1 MKACGGVWRVRGV
14 SLLAVFAV
22 VGALNL
28 DTLAMGPKLSPGSLA
43 GKAGERRPEGAEG
56 AIVGVFRLIAEDR
69 VAAAHAEL
77 DRLLAVNPNFRLAQL
92 VKGDLLLARA
102 QPIHA
107 LGNAAGVPEERLND
121 LREEARAR
129 LLRQRGETPKDRLPR
144 YLLKMA
150 PQQRHAIVVDT
161 SRSSLY
167 VFENRDGV
175 PHYVTD
181 YYVTI
186 GKNGTDKARE
196 GDKKTPLGV
205 YNVTGSLPVAK
216 LGDFYGS
223 GAFPISYPN
232 EWDRRAGRNGH
243 GIWLHGTPRDTY
255 SRPPRA
261 SDGCVVLTNEDLE
274 ALSRRLQ
281 LGATPVIISGGVD
294 WVAESDLSRVRSSLE
309 ETVEAWR
316 RDWESR
322 DTGRYLRHYAAGF
335 SSGTMNLA
343 QWAEQKR
350 AVNAGKTWVKV
361 KVGEVSM
368 FLYPGAEPLAVVTF
382 LQDYQSN
389 NLGNVMR
396 KRQYW
401 MRDGDAWKIAYEGAV

>member
-1 MKACGGVWRVRGV
+1 MTQSISIPMRG
-14 SLLAVFAV
+14 LALAAVFAAAA
-22 VGALNL
+22 ALNA
-28 DTLAMGPKLSPGSLA
+28 DTLAMGAKPASSTLA
-43 GKAGERRPEGAEG
+43 VKAGERRLEGAEG
-56 AIVGVFRLIAEDR
+56 AIVGIFRLIAEDR
-69 VAAAHAEL
+69 LGAAHAEL
-77 DRLLAVNPNFRLAQL
+77 DRLLAANPNFRLAQL
-92 VKGDLLLARA
+92 VKGDLLLARSRPL
-102 QPIHA
+102 QTF
-107 LGNAAGVPEERLND
+107 GNAPGGPEERLND

-129 LLRQRGETPKDRLPR
+129 LLRQRGETPRDRLPR

-150 PQQRHAIVVDT
+150 PHQQHAIVVDT

-167 VFENRDGV
+167 VFENRGGIA
-175 PHYVTD
+175 HYVAD

-186 GKNGTDKARE
+186 GKNGIDKVRE

-205 YNVTGSLPVAK
+205 YSVTGSLPVAR

-232 EWDRRAGRNGH
+232 EWDRLAGRNGH

-261 SDGCVVLTNEDLE
+261 SDGCVVLTNEDIT
-274 ALSRRLQ
+274 ALAHRLQ
-281 LGATPVIISGGVD
+281 MGVTPVIISGGVD
-294 WVAESDLSRVRSSLE
+294 WVAESDISKVRSSLE
-309 ETVEAWR
+309 GSVEAWR

-322 DTGRYLRHYAAGF
+322 DTERYLRHYASGF
-335 SSGTMNLA
+335 SSGSMTLA

-350 AVNAGKTWVKV
+350 AVNSGKTWVKV
-361 KVGEVSM
+361 KLDGVSM
-368 FLYPGAEPLAVVTF
+368 FLYPGAEPLAVVSF

-401 MRDGDAWKIAYEGAV
+401 IREGDAWKIAYEGAA

>member
-1 MKACGGVWRVRGV
+1 MTSPGNYLPMRG
-14 SLLAVFAV
+14 LAAAAVFAAAV
-22 VGALNL
+22 ALNA
-28 DTLAMGPKLSPGSLA
+28 DTLAMSAKPAPGGVA
-43 GKAGERRPEGAEG
+43 GKAGERRLEGAEV

-69 VAAAHAEL
+69 VGAAHAEL
-77 DRLLAVNPNFRLAQL
+77 DRLLAANPNFRLAQL
-92 VKGDLLLARA
+92 VKGDLLLARSR
-102 QPIHA
+102 PIQTF
-107 LGNAAGVPEERLND
+107 GNAAGVPEERLND

-150 PQQRHAIVVDT
+150 PHQKHAIVVDT

-175 PHYVTD
+175 PHYVAD
-181 YYVTI
+181 FYVTI
-186 GKNGTDKARE
+186 GKNGIEKVRE

-205 YNVTGSLPVAK
+205 YNVTGSLPIAK
-216 LGDFYGS
+216 VGDFYGS

-232 EWDRRAGRNGH
+232 EWDHRAGRNGH

-261 SDGCVVLTNEDLE
+261 SDGCVVLTNEDLT

-281 LGATPVIISGGVD
+281 LGVTPVIISGGVD
-294 WVAESDLSRVRSSLE
+294 WVAESDLSKVRSSLE
-309 ETVEAWR
+309 GSVEAWR

-322 DTGRYLRHYAAGF
+322 DTDRYLRHYAADF
-335 SSGTMNLA
+335 STGSMDLA
-343 QWAEQKR
+343 QWSEQKR

-361 KVGEVSM
+361 KLGDVSM

-382 LQDYQSN
+382 QQDYQSN
-389 NLGNVMR
+389 NLGNAMH

-401 MRDGDAWKIAYEGAV
+401 IREGEAWKIAYEGAA

>member
-1 MKACGGVWRVRGV
+1 MKQSGNILPRRGFAAV
-14 SLLAVFAV
+14 AVFATV
-22 VGALNL
+22 VALNA
-28 DTLAMGPKLSPGSLA
+28 DTLAMSAKPAPGSLA
-43 GKAGERRPEGAEG
+43 ARAGERRLEGAEG
-56 AIVGVFRLIAEDR
+56 AIVGVFRLISEDR

-77 DRLLAVNPNFRLAQL
+77 DRLLAANPNFRLAQL

-102 QPIHA
+102 RPLQTF
-107 LGNAAGVPEERLND
+107 GNAPGVPEERLND

-150 PQQRHAIVVDT
+150 PQQQHAIVVDT

-167 VFENRDGV
+167 VFENRHGV
-175 PHYVTD
+175 PHYVAD

-186 GKNGTDKARE
+186 GKNGIDKVRE

-216 LGDFYGS
+216 VGDFYGS

-232 EWDRRAGRNGH
+232 EWDRREGRNGH
-243 GIWLHGTPRDTY
+243 GIWLHGTPSDTY

-261 SDGCVVLTNEDLE
+261 SDGCVVLTNEDLD
-274 ALSRRLQ
+274 ALARRLQ
-281 LGATPVIISGGVD
+281 LGVTPVIISGGVD
-294 WVAESDLSRVRSSLE
+294 WVAESDLSKVRSSLE
-309 ETVEAWR
+309 DAVEAWR

-322 DTGRYLRHYAAGF
+322 DTERYLRHYAQGF
-335 SSGTMNLA
+335 STGTANLA
-343 QWAEQKR
+343 AWSEQKR
-350 AVNAGKTWVKV
+350 AVNAGKTWVQV
-361 KVGEVSM
+361 RLGEVGM
-368 FLYPGAEPLAVVTF
+368 FLYPGKEPLAVVTF
-382 LQDYQSN
+382 LQDYKSS

-401 MRDGDAWKIAYEGAV
+401 IRDGDAWKIAYEGAA

>member
-1 MKACGGVWRVRGV
+1 MKALGGGLCMRG
-14 SLLAVFAV
+14 LAAAAVFSSVA
-22 VGALNL
+22 ALNG
-28 DTLAMGPKLSPGSLA
+28 DTLAMGSKPPTGALA
-43 GKAGERRPEGAEG
+43 SKAGDRRLEGAEG
-56 AIVGVFRLIAEDR
+56 AIVGIFRLIAEDR

-102 QPIHA
+102 KPIHGF
-107 LGNAAGVPEERLND
+107 GNAVGVPEERLND

-150 PQQRHAIVVDT
+150 PQQRHAILVDT

-175 PHYVTD
+175 PHYVAD

-243 GIWLHGTPRDTY
+243 GIWLHGTPKDTY

-261 SDGCVVLTNEDLE
+261 SDGCVVLANDDLE

-281 LGATPVIISGGVD
+281 FGTTPVIISGGVD

-309 ETVEAWR
+309 ETFEAWR

-322 DTGRYLRHYAAGF
+322 DTDRYLGHYSASF
-335 SSGTMNLA
+335 SSGSMNLSR
-343 QWAEQKR
+343 WADQKR

-361 KVGEVSM
+361 KMGEVSM

-382 LQDYQSN
+382 VQDYQSN

-401 MRDGDAWKIAYEGAV
+401 LREGDAWKIAYEGAA